1 MAGGYTFAA
10 DTDKL
15 EVLKEDLTELK
26 EDISSEIANIFNFIS
41 MGWKYAWQG
50 EAYDIFVENC
60 LKYKDA
66 LNEIPNVIDCFV
78 KTIQETEENS
88 STLINDVNETLGE
101 IK

>member
-10 DTDKL
+10 DTAKL
-15 EVLKEDLTELK
+15 GELKDDLTGLK
-26 EDISSEIANIFNFIS
+26 EDISNEITNIFDSIS
-41 MGWKYAWQG
+41 TGWQDAWQG

-60 LKYKDA
+60 SKYKDA

-78 KTIQETEENS
+78 KTIQETEEKS
-88 STLINDVNETLGE
+88 LKLINDVNEKLGE